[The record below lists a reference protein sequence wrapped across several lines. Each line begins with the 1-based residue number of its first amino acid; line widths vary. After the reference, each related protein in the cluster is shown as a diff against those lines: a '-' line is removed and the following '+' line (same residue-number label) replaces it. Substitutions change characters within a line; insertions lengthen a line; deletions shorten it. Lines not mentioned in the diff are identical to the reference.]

1 MVTLKMLASACNVSV
16 ATVSKALNGA
26 PDVGAETTARIQ
38 RTAREMGYIPSAAA
52 RNLKTNRSH
61 SFGVIFDDGTN
72 SGLSH
77 EFFAV
82 MLESFKRSAESM
94 GYDLFLISGQPGPWG
109 DDYLTHAR
117 YRNCDGVLVLVGD
130 NVPTVAQDILRC
142 GIPVVAI
149 DYIVDNC
156 STVKS
161 DNVQGMRDLVRYI
174 YACGHRKIAAVL
186 GEDTPVTRLR
196 SASLFRTCGELGLE
210 IPDCY
215 IRTAFYHDPD
225 SSALATRQL
234 LDLKDRPTCILYP
247 DDFSV
252 LGGLGEIERQ
262 GLSVPEDIS
271 ITGFDGSLLARNFRP
286 RFTTVRQDN
295 QAMGEIAAK
304 ELARAV
310 EEGRRFIARETV
322 VPCELLPGE
331 TVIKL

>member
-1 MVTLKMLASACNVSV
+1 MVTLKMLAQACNVSI
-16 ATVSKALNGA
+16 ATASKAMNGA

-61 SFGVIFDDGTN
+61 SFGVVFDDGTN

-82 MLESFKRSAESM
+82 MLESFKRGAESL
-94 GYDLFLISGQPGPWG
+94 GYDLFLISGQSGPWG

-130 NVPTVAQDILRC
+130 DVPAVAQDILHS

-149 DYIVDNC
+149 DYGIDNC

-161 DNVQGMRDLVRYI
+161 DNVQGMRDLVQYI
-174 YACGHRKIAAVL
+174 YEQGHRRIAAVF
-186 GEDTPVTRLR
+186 GEDSPVTRLR
-196 SASLFRTCGELGLE
+196 IASFYRTCAGLGLE
-210 IPDCY
+210 IPDKNVVS
-215 IRTAFYHDPD
+215 ALYHDPD

-234 LDLKDRPTCILYP
+234 LSLKEKPTCILYP

-262 GLSVPEDIS
+262 GLSVPGDIS
-271 ITGFDGSLLARNFRP
+271 IAGFDGSMLARNFRP
-286 RFTTVRQDN
+286 RFTTVWQDN
-295 QAMGEIAAK
+295 QTMGEIAAK

-322 VPCELLPGE
+322 VPCKLLPGE